1 MNLKLTLLLIAS
13 ILLMMLAGGSASAYI
28 GYLMGREA
36 LKVVTQPDINSERSL
51 DKKKPLGGPY
61 KGLKIIKEREIL
73 INVYNY
79 MEAKKKRSSFTEQSL
94 SSSLVEPVD
103 LESEPN
109 SVDPQNFP
117 ISHNSGG
124 VTFEVSQAQR
134 EGSSL
139 TLNVNMRNEGM
150 KSVKFLYSFLDVRD
164 DRGRPLSAIA
174 DGLPGELPANGENFS
189 GKLRI
194 PVSLLDKSQNI
205 SLTLTDYPEQK
216 LQLKLEK
223 IPVTR

>member
-79 MEAKKKRSSFTEQSL
+79 MEAKKKGSSFTEQSL

-139 TLNVNMRNEGM
+139 TLNVNMRNEGSE
-150 KSVKFLYSFLDVRD
+150 SVKFLYSFLDVRD